1 MASEVVEKLRQQMR
15 NRFPQAHV
23 IPEEAAQVG
32 ERREESKCLFDVEM
46 FPVGKVSEVIPAG
59 KFSGISLLVAGLL
72 ENDGIAESG
81 GFRMVLVDGADGFD
95 PESYSDE
102 ACGRLLW
109 VRCRSAL
116 ESIKAADLF
125 LRDGNVPFVLLDLL
139 GLGRRELKQIQSA
152 AWWRLKQ
159 VAERRNGRL
168 VVLARETTAP
178 CASMRLRLGAD
189 LLLEDFDA
197 EREELLGRLRVS
209 TADSHGSIK
218 SLVG

>member
-95 PESYSDE
+95 PES
-102 ACGRLLW
+102 
-109 VRCRSAL
+109 
-116 ESIKAADLF
+116 I
-125 LRDGNVPFVLLDLL
+125 P
-139 GLGRRELKQIQSA
+139 
-152 AWWRLKQ
+152 
-159 VAERRNGRL
+159 
-168 VVLARETTAP
+168 
-178 CASMRLRLGAD
+178 MRLAGACCGCVAARRWRASRQRIY
-189 LLLEDFDA
+189 F
-197 EREELLGRLRVS
+197 
-209 TADSHGSIK
+209 
-218 SLVG
+218 